1 MRIRLLPVIALVALS
16 SRPAAAQLAA
26 VSPVSFSV
34 FAGADIPRGTSAD
47 ALNTGYIV
55 GGAAD
60 LHIPLAP
67 IGFRGEVTYASFGAK
82 GLSSGSSGNGTDLGV
97 NLDAVFGVFN
107 LLVASPYLIAGGSY
121 SRLGSSFTSGSIS
134 SSSPSENHYGFN
146 AGVGVD
152 LPLGVMAARVDVRYK
167 QINTSGDSF
176 KSIPITFGIRF

>member
-1 MRIRLLPVIALVALS
+1 MRIRFLPVVALLALS

-34 FAGADIPRGTSAD
+34 FAGADIPRGTTAD
-47 ALNTGYIV
+47 GLNTGYIV

-82 GLSSGSSGNGTDLGV
+82 SLPTGTSGNATDLGV

-121 SRLGSSFTSGSIS
+121 SRLGASATSGGVSAS
-134 SSSPSENHYGFN
+134 QTENHYGFN